1 MQIRW
6 TPFPLHPETPQ
17 EGQSLAELF
26 AGRDIEPMKRQMREL
41 MAEAGLEYGE
51 RTHTYNS
58 RLAQELAK
66 WADTQEGGQAI
77 HDALYRGYFAD
88 NINLSDIGALVEIA
102 SDLNMDGNLARQ
114 ILEQRSFRAAVD
126 ADWERAR
133 KLGITGVP
141 TFFQNDL
148 AVVGCQP
155 YEILERFVQH
165 LMKTQ
170 SVD

>member
-6 TPFPLHPETPQ
+6 IHFPLHPETPQ
-17 EGQSLAELF
+17 EGRSLAELF

-41 MAEAGLEYGE
+41 MAEASLEFGE

-77 HDALYRGYFAD
+77 HDALYRAYFAD

-102 SDLNMDGNLARQ
+102 SDLNLNGNLARQ
-114 ILEQRSFRAAVD
+114 ILEQRSFREAVD

-133 KLGITGVP
+133 QLGITGVP

-155 YEILERFVQH
+155 YETLERFVQH